1 MIRKKRKADMRVP
14 TSSMGDIAFL
24 LIIFFLLAS
33 NFMKSAN
40 VESID
45 PESPDVE
52 VQESP
57 QISVIYDSEGRLWLQ
72 GLEISVEEL
81 TAGVQQA
88 IGTNHDTPV
97 HVRIDKYQKG
107 EKFLPIIQALSD
119 AGARMLLAGGKSDEY
134 AIPAQN
140 NINEKPEL
148 REE

>member
-1 MIRKKRKADMRVP
+1 MIRRRKKADMRVP

-40 VESID
+40 IEATD

-57 QISVIYDSEGRLWLQ
+57 QISVIYDAEGRLWLQ

-81 TAGVQQA
+81 TAGVQQVL
-88 IGTNHDTPV
+88 GSNHNTPV
-97 HVRIDKYQKG
+97 HVRIDKYQRG
-107 EKFLPIIQALSD
+107 EKFLPIIEALSD
-119 AGARMLLAGGKSDEY
+119 AGARMLLAGGKSDDN
-134 AIPAQN
+134 AIPPQN
-140 NINEKPEL
+140 NVNENPEP